1 MLTLLSA
8 LPIILVVGLLVLTKL
23 PAKVVMPLV
32 WFFTAVFAIWGWS
45 LSLPIVT
52 ALTALGFL
60 ESLNI
65 LIIIGGA
72 LLILNTLKA
81 TRAMDIIQKDFQSI
95 SPDAR
100 IQLIIIG
107 FLFGAFLEGLSG
119 FGTPAALVAPLLI
132 TLGFKPISA
141 AVIALVY
148 NSAPVSFGASGTPFV
163 GMRSVVEITSMQ
175 FQQIITQ
182 TALLHVLP
190 ILVLPF
196 LGVAIYMKFFS
207 TEKSFKPALE
217 ILPFSLVVSIVFAS
231 VYVLTTIFFG
241 SELPSMLA
249 SSITLIVAIFLAKR
263 KILTPS
269 TAYLL
274 DKTDTDTKSDT
285 FLKVD
290 SQITLSQRL
299 TAWLPYFLISVF
311 LLITRVSFLPFRSIL
326 QSWYI
331 EFNPLFGVDTL
342 SWKFSYGYLP
352 GLLPFA
358 LVAIIFMFV
367 YRLNKIE
374 VAGIFNST
382 KKQILPAVTA
392 LVFALALVQ
401 LMRYTGKFS
410 LVNPESMVTILAN
423 NLKVFPNQIIIL
435 LSPLIAVL
443 GAFVTGSATVSNILF
458 SSIQSQ
464 TAISAGLDVVDLL
477 SLQSVGSAYGNMVS
491 IGNILAVIAVTGIKN
506 AEGKILKINLAM
518 AGFYT
523 ILVWVGFVIV
533 KMI

>member
-1 MLTLLSA
+1 
-8 LPIILVVGLLVLTKL
+8 
-23 PAKVVMPLV
+23 MPLV
-32 WFFTAVFAIWGWS
+32 WFFTAFFAIWGWG

-52 ALTALGFL
+52 SLTALGFL

-65 LIIIGGA
+65 LIIIAGA
-72 LLILNTLKA
+72 LLILNTLK
-81 TRAMDIIQKDFQSI
+81 TSGVIKIIQKDFQSI

-163 GMRSVVEITSMQ
+163 GMRSAVETSSTQ

-207 TEKSFKPALE
+207 REKSFKPALE
-217 ILPFSLVVSIVFAS
+217 ILPFSFVVSVIFATM
-231 VYVLTTIFFG
+231 YVLTTIFFG
-241 SELPSMLA
+241 SELPSMMA
-249 SSITLIVAIFLAKR
+249 SSVGLIVSVFLAKR
-263 KILTPS
+263 KILTPF
-269 TAYLL
+269 TVYLL
-274 DKTDTDTKSDT
+274 DKTDTGTKSDKV
-285 FLKVD
+285 LKVD

-299 TAWLPYFLISVF
+299 TAWSPYFLISIF

-358 LVAIIFMFV
+358 LIAIIFMFV
-367 YRLNKIE
+367 YKLNKTQIT
-374 VAGIFNST
+374 GIFNST
-382 KKQILPAVTA
+382 KRQILPAVTA

-410 LVNPESMVTILAN
+410 EINSQSMVNILADS
-423 NLKVFPNQIIIL
+423 LRTFPTQIIIL
-435 LSPLIAVL
+435 FSPLIGVL

-477 SLQSVGSAYGNMVS
+477 SLQAVGSAYGNMVS

-506 AEGKILKINLAM
+506 GEGKILKINLAL
-518 AGFYT
+518 AGLYT
-523 ILVWVGFVIV
+523 VLVWLGFGVLSLF
-533 KMI
+533 